1 MDHHW
6 CFPMKSLSVCLKLS
20 GVETHGFPL
29 HQAVEIVSQVG
40 PKHVITLPVEHFGA
54 CSLVQ
59 NTSQFSTQV
68 MSWPNSRQKVGQA
81 WGFQVS
87 YPRPLFWHLKLLTN
101 SHVTI
106 TCSLQPAAI
115 GAAIVPRF
123 VDWAP
128 VLSRYPQWFIV
139 VHPKLHG
146 EPKNLDFS
154 WHHDLDWIG
163 FEWFDFVT
171 KHATMLRDHA
181 EYGWIMLTSWY
192 IQSWWFSTLNKTWV
206 IRNKVLYFFRVGN
219 ETLWYYVFANKCAV
233 KSSFSFWSLWVAGNP
248 YVWCRKVL
256 GFASGSPPKKRRVA
270 WISHG
275 ENLQIKSMSAPTPVM

>member
-1 MDHHW
+1 MPFSIHG
-6 CFPMKSLSVCLKLS
+6 PSLVLSHEISVCLS
-20 GVETHGFPL
+20 
-29 HQAVEIVSQVG
+29 QAQRRRNPWISSAPG
-40 PKHVITLPVEHFGA
+40 CWNCISSWTKACDYSASWGIFGA

-146 EPKNLDFS
+146 GTQKSGFQLTS
-154 WHHDLDWIG
+154 WPRLDWIR
-163 FEWFDFVT
+163 
-171 KHATMLRDHA
+171 M
-181 EYGWIMLTSWY
+181 
-192 IQSWWFSTLNKTWV
+192 
-206 IRNKVLYFFRVGN
+206 IRL
-219 ETLWYYVFANKCAV
+219 CD
-233 KSSFSFWSLWVAGNP
+233 
-248 YVWCRKVL
+248 
-256 GFASGSPPKKRRVA
+256 
-270 WISHG
+270 
-275 ENLQIKSMSAPTPVM
+275 

>member
-1 MDHHW
+1 MDFL
-6 CFPMKSLSVCLKLS
+6 CTRLLKLYLKLDQS
-20 GVETHGFPL
+20 MWL
-29 HQAVEIVSQVG
+29 LCQ
-40 PKHVITLPVEHFGA
+40 LRHFGA

-146 EPKNLDFS
+146 GTQKSGFQLTS
-154 WHHDLDWIG
+154 WPRLDWIR
-163 FEWFDFVT
+163 
-171 KHATMLRDHA
+171 M
-181 EYGWIMLTSWY
+181 
-192 IQSWWFSTLNKTWV
+192 
-206 IRNKVLYFFRVGN
+206 IRL
-219 ETLWYYVFANKCAV
+219 CD
-233 KSSFSFWSLWVAGNP
+233 
-248 YVWCRKVL
+248 
-256 GFASGSPPKKRRVA
+256 
-270 WISHG
+270 
-275 ENLQIKSMSAPTPVM
+275 